1 MFDKN
6 FTLKIADFGLAIKV
20 SPTGMISNDGGTPN
34 FMAPEIGR

>member
-20 SPTGMISNDGGTPN
+20 PRDGFIENDGGTPN